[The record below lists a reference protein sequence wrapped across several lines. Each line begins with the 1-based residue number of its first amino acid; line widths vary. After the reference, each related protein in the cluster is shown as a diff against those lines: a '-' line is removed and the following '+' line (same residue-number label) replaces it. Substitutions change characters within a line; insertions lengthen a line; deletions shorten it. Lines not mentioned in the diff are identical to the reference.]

1 MTLEEAKQFIDFEI
15 LTPEYLPEGY
25 EFNYS
30 MVSSSKDMPYSTFVH
45 SGFSVFAGQHY
56 EKKSLSCIQKE
67 IMKYVSLKA
76 FLKKA
81 YLKFRILKMKE
92 NIFR

>member
-1 MTLEEAKQFIDFEI
+1 MTLEEAKELIDFKI

-30 MVSSSKDMPYSTFVH
+30 MVSSSMDTPYLTFVH

-56 EKKSLSCIQKE
+56 EKKSLSYIQKE
-67 IMKYVSLKA
+67 IMKYVSSKT
-76 FLKKA
+76 FLKKV
-81 YLKFRILKMKE
+81 YLKLRIL
-92 NIFR
+92 